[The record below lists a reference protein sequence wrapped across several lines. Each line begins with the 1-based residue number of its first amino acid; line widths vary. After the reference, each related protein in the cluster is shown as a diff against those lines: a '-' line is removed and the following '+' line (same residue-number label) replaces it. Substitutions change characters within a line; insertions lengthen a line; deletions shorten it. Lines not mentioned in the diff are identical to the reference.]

1 MASTEDQR
9 AQTGQTGHGST
20 QRPVQDDE
28 ISLIDLYI
36 TMLRR
41 WRVMA
46 VVFLLVVGTTVM
58 YAFYQQT
65 ATQPEPTDTEEAV
78 EEKIDTEKT
87 TKKKETEKRI
97 TEIKSRLEHV
107 DRAVHKLEAR
117 LTELPD
123 DAGIADVAGSVWLYE
138 SLLDQRKELKTAWEQ
153 ARQDLEDL
161 EEEGLIIMLG
171 IVLGGMLAIFS
182 AFITEFMVT
191 AHQEYRRRVKL
202 E

>member
-1 MASTEDQR
+1 
-9 AQTGQTGHGST
+9 
-20 QRPVQDDE
+20 
-28 ISLIDLYI
+28 
-36 TMLRR
+36 
-41 WRVMA
+41 MA
-46 VVFLLVVGTTVM
+46 VVFLLVVVATVV
-58 YAFYQQT
+58 YAVYQQT

-153 ARQDLEDL
+153 ARQDLLDLTKEDL
-161 EEEGLIIMLG
+161 EEEEPRTGLIIMLG

-191 AHQEYRRRVKL
+191 AHQEYRRRVTL